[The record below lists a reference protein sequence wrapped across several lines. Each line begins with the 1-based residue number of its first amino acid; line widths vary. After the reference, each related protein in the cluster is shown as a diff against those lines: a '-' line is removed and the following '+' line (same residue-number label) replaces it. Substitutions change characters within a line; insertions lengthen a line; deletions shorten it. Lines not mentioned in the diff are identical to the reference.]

1 MTPRE
6 DAQAQIRAALDRHR
20 PLEVSRRTL
29 ELIAEMSLRF
39 PGRPGEPA
47 VQVVDDEGRP
57 RTMDRDGGPA
67 PMTIEALVDEIRARH
82 PALFEAPDARPAP
95 AASAGPAAAD
105 AAPRLTLPPAAAL
118 APASVPIPAP
128 ERRSLVTDSP
138 PPAGDRRDWLVLGA
152 AAGAGSE
159 GRPAGAAGGGALDR
173 LRGLVGRAGARLPEL
188 RQAWRARTEAAS
200 DAVSERVDAT
210 RDAFARRR
218 ARIVEARPAGAAP
231 APGIG
236 PARPQGGP
244 SPRPLAPGV
253 QERPRLTPIAYA
265 VALVLL
271 GSLAYA
277 LWPGG
282 EAGQVARGTAAV
294 ASSEPDSTGG
304 LPARAATDDRTLSGV
319 PEVVDTTTLRIEG
332 RVVRLYGVEWARG
345 GQPNDLTG
353 YLNGREVEC
362 RPHEGSTTYRCTVAG
377 QDLSRVVLYNG
388 GGRTNAEATPD
399 LLRAEDYARDQRLG
413 VWKR

>member
-57 RTMDRDGGPA
+57 RTMDRDGRPA

-173 LRGLVGRAGARLPEL
+173 LRGLVGRAGARLP
-188 RQAWRARTEAAS
+188 
-200 DAVSERVDAT
+200 
-210 RDAFARRR
+210 
-218 ARIVEARPAGAAP
+218 
-231 APGIG
+231 
-236 PARPQGGP
+236 
-244 SPRPLAPGV
+244 
-253 QERPRLTPIAYA
+253 
-265 VALVLL
+265 
-271 GSLAYA
+271 
-277 LWPGG
+277 
-282 EAGQVARGTAAV
+282 
-294 ASSEPDSTGG
+294 
-304 LPARAATDDRTLSGV
+304 
-319 PEVVDTTTLRIEG
+319 
-332 RVVRLYGVEWARG
+332 
-345 GQPNDLTG
+345 
-353 YLNGREVEC
+353 
-362 RPHEGSTTYRCTVAG
+362 
-377 QDLSRVVLYNG
+377 
-388 GGRTNAEATPD
+388 
-399 LLRAEDYARDQRLG
+399 
-413 VWKR
+413 